1 MAYMHNEQARLE
13 AESQAAGAEITNLT
27 ARSQAQQAA
36 VAAGQARASAA
47 RDGLAAAQA
56 RIPNLE
62 AAAATADQRVA
73 DLDSQIDAHLTN
85 EPESTIE
92 IPNKPPRPN
101 PAWRAWKREL
111 DRLSQQRDQLQ
122 ADAAAAHARLN
133 DGRSQ
138 VSQATAQV
146 QAAERQVA
154 DAISALNSIQQAIAA
169 AQERQAAAQQQRAL
183 LDQWNEE
190 IVRDPLARETLEP
203 VAAILS
209 DHAMVLEDA
218 HATAQVQGEIAE
230 ETLAALIAR
239 RDQLTAALNDVNAQ
253 LPAASEELRAAN
265 QALVSATRRIQM
277 LLRQGPR
284 P

>member
-1 MAYMHNEQARLE
+1 MPYMPNEKARFQ
-13 AESQAAGAEITNLT
+13 AESQAAGAEIINLT
-27 ARSQAQQAA
+27 AQSQAQQGA
-36 VAAGQARASAA
+36 VV
-47 RDGLAAAQA
+47 AAQA
-56 RIPNLE
+56 RVSTARSGLAEAQASIPNLE
-62 AAAATADQRVA
+62 AAAATADRRVA
-73 DLDSQIDAHLTN
+73 DLDLQIDTHLAT
-85 EPESTIE
+85 EPEPTFE

-111 DRLSQQRDQLQ
+111 DRLSQQRSQAQ

-146 QAAERQVA
+146 QVAERQVA
-154 DAISALNSIQQAIAA
+154 EATSALNAIQQAIVAA
-169 AQERQAAAQQQRAL
+169 NERQAAAQDQLAL
-183 LDQWNEE
+183 LDQWDAE
-190 IVRDPLARETLEP
+190 IDRDPLVRNTLEP

-209 DHAMVLEDA
+209 ERATVLEDTY
-218 HATAQVQGEIAE
+218 ATARVEGEIAA

-265 QALVSATRRIQM
+265 QALAGVTRSIQM
-277 LLRQGPR
+277 HLRRGPR